1 METINYC
8 VFPSGTHHN
17 IFPSCTPD
25 LQMYFYYL
33 FICLFSF
40 LEPVK
45 IQPAQPKGIEN
56 LVKRDI
62 SA

>member
-1 METINYC
+1 
-8 VFPSGTHHN
+8 
-17 IFPSCTPD
+17 
-25 LQMYFYYL
+25 MYFYYL

-56 LVKRDI
+56 LVKRDLGDLEKET
-62 SA
+62 